1 MPAADIDRRDW
12 RRIFLAVS
20 LTLDPDNA
28 VIEPRE
34 ARAQMLA
41 AALAE
46 IASAS
51 PAQLRTIYGRA
62 AVSIRIARLRGDEL
76 LEQDARAIVERARTR
91 LRA

>member
-1 MPAADIDRRDW
+1 M
-12 RRIFLAVS
+12 S

-46 IASAS
+46 VDAAS

-62 AVSIRIARLRGDEL
+62 AVSVRIARRRGDL
-76 LEQDARAIVERARTR
+76 VLEEDARAIVERARTR
-91 LRA
+91 LRR